1 MTDPSRTI
9 QGPDVSSSIAA
20 DTSAI
25 TTFDWRG
32 LHLHVATSDALTPDQ
47 ARTIERAL
55 RWVESVG
62 QFADLLGMV
71 LGRRVR
77 ITTER
82 PSADIR
88 LDVG

>member
-9 QGPDVSSSIAA
+9 QGADAVSR
-20 DTSAI
+20 

-32 LHLHVATSDALTPDQ
+32 LHLHVVTVDPLTPDQ
-47 ARTIERAL
+47 VRTIRRAL

-77 ITTER
+77 ITTDR
-82 PSADIR
+82 PSTDIR

>member
-1 MTDPSRTI
+1 MTDPGRTI
-9 QGPDVSSSIAA
+9 PGVDR
-20 DTSAI
+20 SASR

-32 LHLHVATSDALTPDQ
+32 LHLHVITADALTPDQ
-47 ARTIERAL
+47 VRTIQRAL
-55 RWVESVG
+55 RWIESVG

-77 ITTER
+77 ITTDR
-82 PSADIR
+82 PSTEVR